1 MLFYFARLFAVAA
14 IASTG
19 LALVL
24 ELLGREIKLF
34 FTARTG
40 RHAVICGLG
49 PVGREIANQMIAG
62 KHKVVV
68 IDRGHD
74 EASVNGVL
82 ESGASVIVGDPA
94 DPRFLHRAGAA
105 SARFLFAASS
115 DDTVNISVGL
125 RATGAA
131 HVYVHVAD
139 PQLRAE
145 LHKRRLLTDSDLHVH
160 TNPFSVFDN
169 SARLMLREHPLDHV
183 AIHVDDVRYVQL
195 ILVGFGI
202 LGEAILVRAA
212 LSAHFANL
220 KRLRV
225 MVIDPEALRAE
236 RIFRSRY
243 PQFDK
248 VADATFLNLDP
259 EEPETQSRIAELCD
273 NPLQSIST
281 VVVPLEQ
288 PTRALTVALSLADR
302 LHSSAPIR
310 FRLDEDTGMGELIQ
324 GHYRGGVTPCPM
336 TPFGTIAAACRA
348 ENWADNELDV
358 MARALHEDYVSKLGE
373 AEKDYPANPSA
384 APWELLSEQLRES
397 NRQAADHIPV
407 KLRALG
413 CHTARVGSGDPGELV
428 SKFTTAE
435 VEVLAKMEH
444 RRWMA
449 ERFLAGWVPG
459 PKDIDRRIS
468 PYLVEWE
475 ELPTQ
480 PNDIPEYDRNAV
492 RILPGV
498 LSRVGMEIR
507 R

>member
-1 MLFYFARLFAVAA
+1 
-14 IASTG
+14 
-19 LALVL
+19 
-24 ELLGREIKLF
+24 
-34 FTARTG
+34 
-40 RHAVICGLG
+40 
-49 PVGREIANQMIAG
+49 
-62 KHKVVV
+62 
-68 IDRGHD
+68 
-74 EASVNGVL
+74 
-82 ESGASVIVGDPA
+82 
-94 DPRFLHRAGAA
+94 
-105 SARFLFAASS
+105 
-115 DDTVNISVGL
+115 
-125 RATGAA
+125 
-131 HVYVHVAD
+131 
-139 PQLRAE
+139 
-145 LHKRRLLTDSDLHVH
+145 
-160 TNPFSVFDN
+160 
-169 SARLMLREHPLDHV
+169 
-183 AIHVDDVRYVQL
+183 
-195 ILVGFGI
+195 
-202 LGEAILVRAA
+202 
-212 LSAHFANL
+212 
-220 KRLRV
+220 
-225 MVIDPEALRAE
+225 
-236 RIFRSRY
+236 
-243 PQFDK
+243 
-248 VADATFLNLDP
+248 
-259 EEPETQSRIAELCD
+259 
-273 NPLQSIST
+273 
-281 VVVPLEQ
+281 
-288 PTRALTVALSLADR
+288 
-302 LHSSAPIR
+302 
-310 FRLDEDTGMGELIQ
+310 MGELIQ

-498 LSRVGMEIR
+498 LTPR
-507 R
+507 RDGDSPLGKVRES